1 MVSLVVVLG
10 AVHGIVLLP
19 VLLSIM
25 GPGACAAGKEKSP
38 EDSTR
43 SVVDIQ
49 LSTTKGAIM

>member
-25 GPGACAAGKEKSP
+25 GPGACAKEKSP
-38 EDSTR
+38 DDSMR

-49 LSTTKGAIM
+49 LSTTKGAIK

>member
-25 GPGACAAGKEKSP
+25 GPGACAKEKSP
-38 EDSTR
+38 EDSMR
-43 SVVDIQ
+43 SVVVDIQ
-49 LSTTKGAIM
+49 LSTTKGAIK